1 MKQVHHTPAIF
12 LLSGFTYP
20 DTAIN
25 DKLSEEAGYQLA
37 ELTQSFLVHVHMK
50 GPVLA
55 VSDQSQLSSSVFA
68 GAWPIFQRRMEV
80 WDEGRLKRLNT
91 QSKD

>member
-1 MKQVHHTPAIF
+1 MKQLQHTPAIF

-68 GAWPIFQRRMEV
+68 GEWLIFQRRMEV
-80 WDEGRLKRLNT
+80 CDGESMKRLNT